1 MALYD
6 RIKNL
11 CARDGITIAKLE
23 TELDFGAS
31 SIKKWEKSSSPS
43 VNKLAKV
50 ADYFHVSLDYL
61 MCRTDDASNAEAE
74 EITTMRRGMMNM
86 SETDRATS
94 VNIVKAA
101 FKYAFSDESNTTE

>member
-6 RIKNL
+6 RIKYL
-11 CARDGITIAKLE
+11 CARNNITIAKLE
-23 TELDFGAS
+23 SELGFSSA
-31 SIKKWEKSSSPS
+31 SIKKWERTSSPS

-50 ADYFHVSLDYL
+50 ADYFHVSIDYL
-61 MCRTDDASNAEAE
+61 MCRTDISVNAELE
-74 EITTMRRGMMNM
+74 EISTMRRGMMNM